1 MRGIR
6 HIPPRFQLSH
16 AIFPVSNHLS
26 LTKTSFT
33 NIPSQRKQRRLH
45 KNMAAASGL
54 TEEQKAQ
61 YREVFDLFDKD
72 GTGDITAQ
80 ELGEV
85 MRSLGLNPS
94 DTELNDMVNEVDADN
109 NGTIDFNEFLN
120 LMAQKVQIGDAEEEL
135 KNAFK
140 VFDRDGSGTISAE
153 ELRHVLTSLGEN
165 MTPAEIDEMIQMA
178 DKDGDGS
185 IDYDEFASIMMRE

>member
-1 MRGIR
+1 MSQTTYL
-6 HIPPRFQLSH
+6 P
-16 AIFPVSNHLS
+16 
-26 LTKTSFT
+26 LTHQNFLHNNPSPTT
-33 NIPSQRKQRRLH
+33 EPNIK
-45 KNMAAASGL
+45 MAAAGL
-54 TEEQKAQ
+54 TEEQRAQ
-61 YREVFDLFDKD
+61 YKEVFDLFDKD

-94 DTELNDMVNEVDADN
+94 DTELTDMVNEVDADN

-120 LMAQKVQIGDAEEEL
+120 LMAQKVQVGDAEEEL

-153 ELRHVLTSLGEN
+153 ELRHVLKSLGEN
-165 MTPAEIDEMIQMA
+165 LSAADIDEMIQMA
-178 DKDGDGS
+178 DKNGDGS
-185 IDYDEFASIMMRE
+185 IDYDEFASIMMKD

>member
-1 MRGIR
+1 MT
-6 HIPPRFQLSH
+6 
-16 AIFPVSNHLS
+16 A
-26 LTKTSFT
+26 T
-33 NIPSQRKQRRLH
+33 
-45 KNMAAASGL
+45 AAGL

-61 YREVFDLFDKD
+61 YKEVFDLFDKD

-80 ELGEV
+80 ELGAV

-94 DTELNDMVNEVDADN
+94 DTELNDMINEADADH
-109 NGTIDFNEFLN
+109 NGTIDFNEFLT
-120 LMAQKVQIGDAEEEL
+120 LMAQKVQVGDAEEEL

-178 DKDGDGS
+178 DKNGDGT

>member
-1 MRGIR
+1 K
-6 HIPPRFQLSH
+6 HDVQ
-16 AIFPVSNHLS
+16 
-26 LTKTSFT
+26 
-33 NIPSQRKQRRLH
+33 
-45 KNMAAASGL
+45 AAAGL
-54 TEEQKAQ
+54 TEEQRAQ
-61 YREVFDLFDKD
+61 YKEVFDLFDKD

-94 DTELNDMVNEVDADN
+94 DTELTDMVNEVDADN

-120 LMAQKVQIGDAEEEL
+120 LMAVKVQVGDAEEEL

-153 ELRHVLTSLGEN
+153 ELRHVLKSLGEN
-165 MTPAEIDEMIQMA
+165 MTNAEIDEMIQMA
-178 DKDGDGS
+178 DKNGDGT
-185 IDYDEFASIMMRE
+185 IDYDEFASIMMKD

>member
-1 MRGIR
+1 MDKLRR
-6 HIPPRFQLSH
+6 HAVMQLNQAQWSR
-16 AIFPVSNHLS
+16 A
-26 LTKTSFT
+26 
-33 NIPSQRKQRRLH
+33 
-45 KNMAAASGL
+45 GL

-61 YREVFDLFDKD
+61 YKEVFDLFDKD
-72 GTGDITAQ
+72 GTGALEGDITAQ
-80 ELGEV
+80 ELGAV

-109 NGTIDFNEFLN
+109 NGSIDFNEFLN
-120 LMAQKVQIGDAEEEL
+120 LMAQKVQVGDAEEEL

-153 ELRHVLTSLGEN
+153 ELRHVLTSLGED

-178 DKDGDGS
+178 DKNGDGS

>member
-1 MRGIR
+1 
-6 HIPPRFQLSH
+6 
-16 AIFPVSNHLS
+16 
-26 LTKTSFT
+26 
-33 NIPSQRKQRRLH
+33 
-45 KNMAAASGL
+45 MAAQL
-54 TEEQKAQ
+54 TQEQRAQ
-61 YREVFDLFDKD
+61 YKEVFDLFDKD

-109 NGTIDFNEFLN
+109 NGTIDFNGEFESPPPSARPLFHMEHMLTDFPPEFLN
-120 LMAQKVQIGDAEEEL
+120 LMAQKVQVGDAEEEL

-165 MTPAEIDEMIQMA
+165 MTAAEIDEMIQMA

>member
-1 MRGIR
+1 
-6 HIPPRFQLSH
+6 
-16 AIFPVSNHLS
+16 
-26 LTKTSFT
+26 
-33 NIPSQRKQRRLH
+33 
-45 KNMAAASGL
+45 AAAAL
-54 TEEQKAQ
+54 TEEQRAQ
-61 YREVFDLFDKD
+61 YKEVFDLFDKD

-109 NGTIDFNEFLN
+109 NGTIDFNGVFVLCLTLAQPLSVRETNMEMTMLTQAPEFLN
-120 LMAQKVQIGDAEEEL
+120 LMAQKVQVGDAEEEL

-165 MTPAEIDEMIQMA
+165 MTKAEIDEMIQMA
-178 DKDGDGS
+178 DKNGDGS
-185 IDYDEFASIMMRE
+185 IDYDEFASIMMKE